1 MRFFIASALLA
12 SAAIATPAFAQDT
25 TAPEGKEFQGI
36 KVLALGGIDDV
47 TNSGSDKAGALFGG
61 TIGYDHQ
68 AGKAVFGV
76 EAEVNG
82 STTKDCLGSTVVAGD
97 TLCAKA
103 GRDLYAGAR
112 VGYVL
117 GENTLLYIKG
127 GYTNARVNLTYD
139 DGNTGANNFKVG
151 ENLDGWRA
159 GVGFEFNAGKNIVLR
174 TEYRYS
180 NYEQDFTRHQ
190 GVIGVGVKF

>member
-1 MRFFIASALLA
+1 MRFLIATALAA
-12 SAAIATPAFAQDT
+12 SAAIATPALAQDNG
-25 TAPEGKEFQGI
+25 PSEGKEFQGI
-36 KVLALGGIDDV
+36 KVLVLGGIDDV
-47 TNSGSDKAGALFGG
+47 TNSGSDQAGAVYGG

-68 AGKAVFGV
+68 SGKAVFGV

-82 STTKDCLGSTVVAGD
+82 STTKDCAGSTIVSGD
-97 TLCAKA
+97 SLCVKA
-103 GRDLYAGAR
+103 GRDFYAGAR

-117 GENTLLYIKG
+117 GENTLLYVKG
-127 GYTNARVNLTYD
+127 GYTNARVNVTYD
-139 DGNTGANNFKVG
+139 DGGTGANNFKVG

-159 GVGFEFNAGKNIVLR
+159 GVGMEFNAGKNIVLR

-180 NYEQDFTRHQ
+180 NYQQDFTRHQ

>member
-1 MRFFIASALLA
+1 MRFLISSALLA
-12 SAAIATPAFAQDT
+12 SAAIATPALAQDNA
-25 TAPEGKEFQGI
+25 APEGKEFQGI
-36 KVLALGGIDDV
+36 KVLALGGVDDV
-47 TNSGSDKAGALFGG
+47 TNSGSDQAGAVFGG

-82 STTKDCLGSTVVAGD
+82 STTKDCVGSTVVAGD

>member
-1 MRFFIASALLA
+1 MRFLIASALLA
-12 SAAIATPAFAQDT
+12 SAAIATPALAQDN

-47 TNSGSDKAGALFGG
+47 VNSGSDKAGAVFGG

-68 AGKAVFGV
+68 SGKAVFGV
-76 EAEVNG
+76 EAEANG
-82 STTKDCLGSTVVAGD
+82 STTKDCLGSVVVAGD

-103 GRDLYAGAR
+103 GRDFYAGAR

-117 GENTLLYIKG
+117 GENVLLYVKG

-139 DGNTGANNFKVG
+139 DGKTGAGNFKTG

-159 GVGFEFNAGKNIVLR
+159 GVGMEFNAGKNIVLR

-190 GVIGVGVKF
+190 GVIGVGLKF

>member
-1 MRFFIASALLA
+1 MRFLISSALLA

-47 TNSGSDKAGALFGG
+47 TNSGSDKAGA
-61 TIGYDHQ
+61 
-68 AGKAVFGV
+68 VFGV

-82 STTKDCLGSTVVAGD
+82 STTKDCVGSTVVAGD